1 MAHNAQN
8 TLRAHRSGYGN
19 TGRREY
25 ERTGGR
31 GVYGRMTDGNTA
43 RQLDVVTEL
52 QKPGR
57 PKELTHTVKKNR
69 DRAVYMNL
77 GYVLF
82 LTASL
87 LVAGFVLIGY
97 IRLQSEITASVKHIS
112 TMESTLNSLRTA
124 NDEEYSRIESSV
136 DLDEIRRIAIT
147 ELGKVYPD
155 ENQIVT
161 VPDEGNDY
169 VRQITDIDK

>member
-1 MAHNAQN
+1 
-8 TLRAHRSGYGN
+8 
-19 TGRREY
+19 
-25 ERTGGR
+25 
-31 GVYGRMTDGNTA
+31 MTDGNTA

-52 QKPGR
+52 QKPR
-57 PKELTHTVKKNR
+57 SPRELNHAVKKNR
-69 DRAVYMNL
+69 DRAIYMNF

-87 LVAGFVLIGY
+87 LVAVFILIGY
-97 IRLQSEITASVKHIS
+97 ISLQSEITASVKRIA
-112 TMESTLNSLRTA
+112 TMESTLNSMKTA

-147 ELGKVYPD
+147 ELGMVYPD
-155 ENQIVT
+155 EDQIVT

-169 VRQITDIDK
+169 VRQVTDIDE

>member
-1 MAHNAQN
+1 MAQNAQ
-8 TLRAHRSGYGN
+8 RAQRSGYGR

-31 GVYGRMTDGNTA
+31 SAYGRVIDGNTA

-52 QKPGR
+52 QKPR
-57 PKELTHTVKKNR
+57 SPKELNHTVKKNR
-69 DRAVYMNL
+69 DKAIYMNF

-82 LTASL
+82 LTVSL
-87 LVAGFVLIGY
+87 LVAGFILIGY
-97 IRLQSEITASVKHIS
+97 IRLQSEITASVKRIS
-112 TMESTLNSLRTA
+112 TMESTLNSLKTA

-147 ELGKVYPD
+147 ELGMVYPD
-155 ENQIVT
+155 EDQIVT
-161 VPDEGNDY
+161 VPDGGNDY
-169 VRQITDIDK
+169 VRQVADIDE

>member
-1 MAHNAQN
+1 MAQNAQ
-8 TLRAHRSGYGN
+8 RAQRSGYGR

-25 ERTGGR
+25 VRTGGR
-31 GVYGRMTDGNTA
+31 SAYGRMTDGNTA

-52 QKPGR
+52 QKPR
-57 PKELTHTVKKNR
+57 SPRELNHAVKKHR
-69 DRAVYMNL
+69 DRAIYMNF

-97 IRLQSEITASVKHIS
+97 IRLQSEITASVKRIA
-112 TMESTLNSLRTA
+112 TMESTLNSMKTA

-147 ELGKVYPD
+147 ELGMVYPD
-155 ENQIVT
+155 EDQIVT
-161 VPDEGNDY
+161 APDEGNDY
-169 VRQITDIDK
+169 VRQVTDIDE

>member
-1 MAHNAQN
+1 
-8 TLRAHRSGYGN
+8 
-19 TGRREY
+19 
-25 ERTGGR
+25 
-31 GVYGRMTDGNTA
+31 MTDGNTA

-52 QKPGR
+52 QKPR
-57 PKELTHTVKKNR
+57 SPRELNHAVKKNR
-69 DRAVYMNL
+69 DRAIYMNF

-87 LVAGFVLIGY
+87 LVAGFILIGY
-97 IRLQSEITASVKHIS
+97 IRLQSEITASVKRIA
-112 TMESTLNSLRTA
+112 TMESTLNSMKTA

-147 ELGKVYPD
+147 ELGMVYPD
-155 ENQIVT
+155 EDQIVT

-169 VRQITDIDK
+169 IRQVTDIDE